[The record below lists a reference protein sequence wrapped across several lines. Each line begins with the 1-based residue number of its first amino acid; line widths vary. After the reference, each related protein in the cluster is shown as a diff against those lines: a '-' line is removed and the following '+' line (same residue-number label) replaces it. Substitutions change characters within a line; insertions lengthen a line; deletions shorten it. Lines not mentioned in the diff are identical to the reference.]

1 MLTVLIKEATGE
13 TLVEATSV
21 EWYEG
26 TKLLSLLNGNHG
38 SHFSGGDEA
47 KTRDVFVMNSD
58 GNTVARYLL

>member
-26 TKLLSLLNGNHG
+26 NKLLSLLNSNHG
-38 SHFSGGDEA
+38 SHVSGGDEA
-47 KTRDVFVMNSD
+47 KTRDVFVMNRD
-58 GNTVARYLL
+58 GNTVAR